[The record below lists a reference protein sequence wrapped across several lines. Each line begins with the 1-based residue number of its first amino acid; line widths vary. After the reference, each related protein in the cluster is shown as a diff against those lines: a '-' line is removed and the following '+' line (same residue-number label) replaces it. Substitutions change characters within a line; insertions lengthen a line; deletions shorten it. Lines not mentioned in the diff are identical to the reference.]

1 MINRLLEIRGWG
13 LARPGPP
20 STVTLAGAGE
30 PRATWLPVLAALLVF
45 GVSARGEAGTA
56 NRIVA
61 IVNDDVITEADVTSR
76 VSELLDAQP
85 PTTANTPDAAGVHQA
100 MLRHL
105 IEQRLILQEAKRLN
119 ITIGADA
126 IDDRFE
132 KIREKFDSDE
142 ALTAAL
148 TQSVLT
154 KEGLKEQI
162 RQQLMVD
169 RLIDAKVRSTI
180 SVSPQ
185 EVAKELEGHPEVVK
199 AGDRVRASHLL
210 IRVTDARP
218 EEKARALIEDIHR
231 QLSGGADFAQL
242 AKQYSEDPHAESS
255 GSMGWVAQG
264 ELLPALDQVLFT
276 LEAGQLSGPIQ
287 TRLGFHLVRVDERRT
302 ATSLSLLEANTTVYQ
317 HLYELK
323 FKEAFQ
329 RWLAE
334 LLRKAYIE
342 IIPLEGR

>member
-1 MINRLLEIRGWG
+1 MSEQSLR
-13 LARPGPP
+13 AMAP
-20 STVTLAGAGE
+20 SHQVVTMAFG
-30 PRATWLPVLAALLVF
+30 ALLVF
-45 GVSARGEAGTA
+45 GVSARGEAETA

-61 IVNDDVITEADVTSR
+61 VVNDEVITEADVTSR

-85 PTTANTPDAAGVHQA
+85 PNAPETPDAAGVHQA
-100 MLRHL
+100 ILRHL

-119 ITIGADA
+119 IAVGAEA
-126 IDDRFE
+126 IDNRLE
-132 KIREKFDSDE
+132 KIREKFESDE
-142 ALTAAL
+142 ALTEAL
-148 TQSVLT
+148 TRSDLT

-169 RLIDAKVRSTI
+169 RLIDTKVRSTI

-185 EVAKELEGHPEVVK
+185 EVAKELESHPEVVK
-199 AGDRVRASHLL
+199 TGDRVRASHLL
-210 IRVTDARP
+210 IRVTEARP
-218 EEKARALIEDIHR
+218 EEKARALIDDLHR
-231 QLSGGADFAQL
+231 RLSGGADFAQL
-242 AKQYSEDPHAESS
+242 AKQYSEDPHAESG

-264 ELLPALDQVLFT
+264 ELLPELDQTLFA
-276 LEAGQLSGPIQ
+276 LEPGQLSNPIQ

-302 ATSLSLLEANTTVYQ
+302 ATSLSLLEANTAVYQ
-317 HLYELK
+317 QLYERK

-342 IIPLEGR
+342 IVPTGEATSSAAGG

>member
-1 MINRLLEIRGWG
+1 MLW
-13 LARPGPP
+13 
-20 STVTLAGAGE
+20 V
-30 PRATWLPVLAALLVF
+30 LLVF
-45 GVSARGEAGTA
+45 GPSGRVDAGTA

-61 IVNDDVITEADVTSR
+61 VVNEDVITEADVTSR

-85 PTTANTPDAAGVHQA
+85 PNAANTPAAADVHQA

-119 ITIGADA
+119 IAIGADG
-126 IDDRFE
+126 IDDRLE
-132 KIREKFDSDE
+132 KIRRKFDSDE
-142 ALTAAL
+142 AFTAAL
-148 TQSVLT
+148 TQSALT

-169 RLIDAKVRSTI
+169 RLIDAAVRSTI

-185 EVAKELEGHPEVVK
+185 EVAKELERHPEVAK
-199 AGDRVRASHLL
+199 AGDRVRASHIL

-218 EEKARALIEDIHR
+218 EEKAQALVEDLHR
-231 QLSGGADFAQL
+231 RLSGSADFAQL
-242 AKQYSEDPHAESS
+242 AKQYSEDPHADSG

-264 ELLPALDQVLFT
+264 ELLPELDQALFS
-276 LEAGQLSGPIQ
+276 LEPGQLSGPIK

-302 ATSLSLLEANTTVYQ
+302 ATSLSLLESNTMVYQ
-317 HLYELK
+317 QLYELK
-323 FKEAFQ
+323 FKEALR

-342 IIPLEGR
+342 IIPEKSDAG

>member
-1 MINRLLEIRGWG
+1 MRNAEWKS
-13 LARPGPP
+13 AWRPAMGM
-20 STVTLAGAGE
+20 LAGA
-30 PRATWLPVLAALLVF
+30 WLALGPSGSAA
-45 GVSARGEAGTA
+45 AETA

-61 IVNDDVITEADVTSR
+61 VVNDDVITEADVTSR
-76 VSELLDAQP
+76 VSELLEAQP
-85 PTTANTPDAAGVHQA
+85 PDAANTPRAADVHQM

-119 ITIGADA
+119 ITIEADA

-148 TQSVLT
+148 TQSALT
-154 KEGLKEQI
+154 QEGLKEQI

-199 AGDRVRASHLL
+199 TGDRVRASHLL
-210 IRVTDARP
+210 IRVTEARP
-218 EEKARALIEDIHR
+218 EEKARALIDDLHR
-231 QLSGGADFAQL
+231 LIRGGADFAQL
-242 AKQYSEDPHAESS
+242 AKRYSEDPLAESG

-264 ELLPALDQVLFT
+264 ELLPELDQALFT
-276 LEAGQLSGPIQ
+276 LEPGQLSGPMK
-287 TRLGFHLVRVDERRT
+287 TRLGFHLVRIDERRT
-302 ATSLSLLEANTTVYQ
+302 ATSLSLLEANTAVYQ
-317 HLYELK
+317 QLYELK
-323 FKEAFQ
+323 FKEAFR

-342 IIPLEGR
+342 IIPSEGG

>member
-1 MINRLLEIRGWG
+1 MREKSLRAQGCG
-13 LARPGPP
+13 LRAIAP
-20 STVTLAGAGE
+20 SPE
-30 PRATWLPVLAALLVF
+30 PRAQSQHVVPTLLLALLVF
-45 GVSARGEAGTA
+45 GVSVSVGADTA

-61 IVNDDVITEADVTSR
+61 VVNDDVITEADVTSR

-85 PTTANTPDAAGVHQA
+85 PNAANAPDAADVHQA

-119 ITIGADA
+119 ITVEADD
-126 IDDRFE
+126 IDDRLE
-132 KIREKFDSDE
+132 KTREKFDSDE
-142 ALTAAL
+142 AFTAAL
-148 TQSVLT
+148 TQSALT
-154 KEGLKEQI
+154 REGLKEQI

-169 RLIDAKVRSTI
+169 RLIDATVRSTI

-185 EVAKELEGHPEVVK
+185 EVAKELERHPEVAK
-199 AGDRVRASHLL
+199 AGDRVRASHIL

-218 EEKARALIEDIHR
+218 EAKARALAEDLHR
-231 QLSGGADFAQL
+231 QLSRGADFAQL
-242 AKQYSEDPHAESS
+242 AKRYSEGPHADSG

-264 ELLPALDQVLFT
+264 ELLPELDQALFN
-276 LEAGQLSGPIQ
+276 LEPGQLSDPIK

-302 ATSLSLLEANTTVYQ
+302 ATSLSLLEANTAVYQ
-317 HLYELK
+317 QLYELK
-323 FKEAFQ
+323 FKEALR

-342 IIPLEGR
+342 IIPEKGAEG